1 MLTEKRAAEICS
13 ILAEIG
19 VEFTF
24 TPTKCPNPRKD
35 ELLKDVT
42 ASVRAFRI
50 LKLACEDKNLD
61 WGTTTVSQ
69 FANNVGHSDLIKL
82 RNCGKQ
88 ALEEIR
94 TILFDHGLNMMI

>member
-24 TPTKCPNPRKD
+24 TPTKCSNPRKD

-50 LKLACEDKNLD
+50 LKLACEDKSLD
-61 WGTTTVSQ
+61 WDETTVSQ
-69 FANNVGHSDLIKL
+69 FANNVGHQDLIKL

-88 ALEEIR
+88 VLEEIR
-94 TILFDHGLNMMI
+94 TILFDHGLNMMV